1 MKAMRI
7 KKAVSKT
14 LKRPAAAKAQLDLDE
29 MAGGDMAQKALDRLE
44 LEGAEEEERE
54 VDEDVDPA
62 DDEDDASDDDNAAP
76 AKKKPSRAD
85 IIKRPS
91 TISGSYE
98 AKGWRNRG
106 KDKFL
111 KRSIKNGEIPEHV
124 QAVIDD
130 SKALLITARVM
141 IIRMHNVACMR
152 FHTDVLDERARR
164 TSRSSSTIASSCT
177 TGTTASSSTTRA

>member
-7 KKAVSKT
+7 KKAVTKT

-29 MAGGDMAQKALDRLE
+29 MAGGDMAQKALDRLNV
-44 LEGAEEEERE
+44 EGAEEEERE
-54 VDEDVDPA
+54 LDEAVDPA
-62 DDEDDASDDDNAAP
+62 DDDDDDDASDDDNAAP
-76 AKKKPSRAD
+76 VKKKPSSAG
-85 IIKRPS
+85 IVKRPS

-98 AKGWRNRG
+98 GKGWRNRG

-141 IIRMHNVACMR
+141 IIRMHNYIICCAVHRCIIRM
-152 FHTDVLDERARR
+152 HNYGARHDN
-164 TSRSSSTIASSCT
+164 
-177 TGTTASSSTTRA
+177 